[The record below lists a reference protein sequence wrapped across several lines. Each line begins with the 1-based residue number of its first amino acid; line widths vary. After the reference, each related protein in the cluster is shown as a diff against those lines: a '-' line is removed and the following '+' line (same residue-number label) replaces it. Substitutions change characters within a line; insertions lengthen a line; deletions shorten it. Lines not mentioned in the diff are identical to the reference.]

1 MGVLI
6 GYVFL
11 YVTTLLGNNLD
22 ESTSNIIVIIW
33 TLFLSIT
40 GFQQAFKIW
49 KANRY
54 LNNKN
59 NNGLE

>member
-1 MGVLI
+1 MGVII

-11 YVTTLLGNNLD
+11 YVATLLGYNLD
-22 ESTSNIIVIIW
+22 EPTSNIIVIIW
-33 TLFLSIT
+33 TLFLTIA

-54 LNNKN
+54 LNDIN